1 MEFKNGDR
9 VRCALGA
16 ISVGGEEMKSHLVY
30 TCVGAWANGEY
41 IDVSSTLHDGGSL
54 FMVRAVDLY
63 LVRGG
68 SVRLPEA
75 PRAVHEEDAFQL
87 PKADPSGKPDGF
99 TVTASGMLRENKANK
114 PQYLD
119 YLDHRVL
126 ARYGR
131 HMKKHALGDNWKK
144 GGYGEKNY
152 LQSLVRHAM
161 TLWAELE
168 GHETPTD
175 EDHAAAIFFNIQGLM
190 AEQESAR

>member
-1 MEFKNGDR
+1 LSGVK
-9 VRCALGA
+9 
-16 ISVGGEEMKSHLVY
+16 MKSDTVY
-30 TCVGAWANGEY
+30 KV
-41 IDVSSTLHDGGSL
+41 
-54 FMVRAVDLY
+54 VRANLEREY
-63 LVRGG
+63 LTIASPLHNSGEVHTVHETRIYLSRGG
-68 SVRLPEA
+68 SVRLHEA

-87 PKADPSGKPDGF
+87 LKVDPNATPDGF
-99 TVTASGMLRENKANK
+99 TVTDSGMLRENKANK

-152 LQSLVRHAM
+152 LQSLVRHAL